1 MGGAAGT
8 IFWIDPKEELIG
20 ILMVQMM
27 PNPHDLR
34 SEFKLL
40 QDQAIID

>member
-20 ILMVQMM
+20 ILMMQMM
-27 PNPHDLR
+27 SNPHDLR
-34 SEFKLL
+34 SEFKVLT
-40 QDQAIID
+40 DQAIID

>member
-1 MGGAAGT
+1 MGDATGT

-27 PNPHDLR
+27 SNPHDLR
-34 SEFKLL
+34 SEFKVLT
-40 QDQAIID
+40 DQAIID